1 MSTRTRGGFTLLEV
15 LAAVAVLA
23 LVYTA
28 LAQAAMQGLSHE
40 GDASRRLEASLLADQ
55 ALAEIEGQLAVGTA
69 PPVGLTEA
77 EQEEFAIRVEVRP
90 FDLGA
95 FALQAG
101 EAAAALR
108 GEAEGVEGAQP
119 GAPSFQLLTA
129 QPGGPSP
136 LLEIEIRVA
145 WVEGGFEQ
153 EVTRTTFAAEPAVV
167 AAAMEPLAGAE
178 SAGAG
183 EGQGEDGGEDGG
195 GDGAGEAGA
204 GPPADDGGGGEMP
217 RMEIE

>member
-1 MSTRTRGGFTLLEV
+1 MSTRTRSGFTLLEV

-40 GDASRRLEASLLADQ
+40 GDASRRLQASLLADL

-119 GAPSFQLLTA
+119 GAPSYQLLTA

-153 EVTRTTFAAEPAVV
+153 EVTRTTFAAEPTAV

-183 EGQGEDGGEDGG
+183 EGQDEDGGDGGEDGA
-195 GDGAGEAGA
+195 GDGGA
-204 GPPADDGGGGEMP
+204 GPPADDGGEMP